1 MKGGIGK
8 PNPLSY
14 VHIMIIRVNTVI
26 QSHLSDVIIE
36 GNTSLRLQFVKYL
49 IARFPDTRK
58 EIDVD
63 EVYEEFLEIKE
74 EKRRASNQ

>member
-26 QSHLSDVIIE
+26 QSHLSDTMIE
-36 GNTSLRLQFVKYL
+36 MYTDSKVMHLKVYSSLS
-49 IARFPDTRK
+49 I
-58 EIDVD
+58 
-63 EVYEEFLEIKE
+63 
-74 EKRRASNQ
+74 

>member
-1 MKGGIGK
+1 
-8 PNPLSY
+8 
-14 VHIMIIRVNTVI
+14 MIIRVNTVI